1 MKLIAD
7 GGAITKN
14 VAANTRDALILGLNR
29 SYIDGF
35 KMKIYMTKDK
45 KIVTVSD
52 DIYDFFVRKGHNINT
67 FLLHE
72 LLAFNVGSKVHR
84 QSILTL
90 KEVLE
95 IFSHYQKELVLELAD
110 HMSDN
115 ALFTDLVLNA
125 IKPYSALNIYLESES
140 KEIISYL
147 KSSHPSHSVGISVNE
162 ASLSNWYEDVDFYDI
177 AIALLGQLD
186 IREKVATG
194 KLIMINRINRQEVY
208 NLVAEEF
215 QDIFD
220 SLFIITNYISAIN
233 YGLYG

>member
-14 VAANTRDALILGLNR
+14 AAANTRDALILGLNKP
-29 SYIDGF
+29 YIDGF
-35 KMKIYMTKDK
+35 KMKIYMTNDNE
-45 KIVTVSD
+45 IVTVSD
-52 DIYDFFVRKGHNINT
+52 DIYDFFVRKEHNINT
-67 FLLHE
+67 FSLHE
-72 LLAFNVGSKVHR
+72 LLAFNVGSKVHK

-95 IFSHYQKELVLELAD
+95 IFSHYQKTLVLELAD
-110 HMSDN
+110 QTTNN
-115 ALFTDLVLNA
+115 ALFTDLVLGAVN
-125 IKPYSALNIYLESES
+125 PYSTLTIYLESDS

-147 KSSHPSHSVGISVNE
+147 KSSHPSHPVGMAVNE
-162 ASLSNWYEDVDFYDI
+162 SSLSNWYEPVDFYDI
-177 AIALLGQLD
+177 AITLLGKLN
-186 IREKVATG
+186 IREKINEG

-208 NLVAEEF
+208 NLVAEEY

-233 YGLYG
+233 YGFYG